1 MVSRSPSKPR
11 RVPALCPGKRTDKTS
26 THVMVENAFVMLNL
40 HNWDTPTE
48 LLVNWVAE
56 KITKKWREVHFIDG
70 YGATE
75 VA

>member
-1 MVSRSPSKPR
+1 
-11 RVPALCPGKRTDKTS
+11 
-26 THVMVENAFVMLNL
+26 MVENAFVMLNL